1 MCLNRS
7 RAGYS
12 SSNRESYSR
21 FPLLLQ
27 SGHILRKLLAVWKV
41 AARFCVSAGAV
52 VTAAATAAAIVVP
65 LDLVLVRVLV
75 IVL

>member
-1 MCLNRS
+1 M
-7 RAGYS
+7 
-12 SSNRESYSR
+12 
-21 FPLLLQ
+21 LQ

-52 VTAAATAAAIVVP
+52 VTAAASAAAIVVP

-75 IVL
+75 RVL